1 MHNSYAYVDFLNAA
15 PLAGALW
22 KAHVMKFDRVSL
34 LVGGAIGAL
43 FTIVA
48 SGTVFDARP
57 AEAQPD
63 VFAAVQ
69 RTQAMAVIHQ
79 LDTAGLHDLDVAL
92 TGGQVPSG
100 ALGVVRRGRI
110 AAQAT
115 SWPHEVEDDAAAMVQ
130 AMERLEAG
138 LRDED
143 AAKAQPAAKE
153 VHDLEHDLS
162 NKVYAWLS
170 GAAAPASH

>member
-1 MHNSYAYVDFLNAA
+1 MHNSYAVRRFSNAA
-15 PLAGALW
+15 SLADALW
-22 KAHVMKFDRVSL
+22 KDHVMKFDRTSL
-34 LVGGAIGAL
+34 VVGGMIGAL
-43 FTIVA
+43 LTIVA
-48 SGTVFDARP
+48 SGTVLGARP

-115 SWPHEVEDDAAAMVQ
+115 SWPHELEADAAAMAQ
-130 AMERLEAG
+130 GMERLEAG

-162 NKVYAWLS
+162 DKVYAWLS
-170 GAAAPASH
+170 GAAPPA